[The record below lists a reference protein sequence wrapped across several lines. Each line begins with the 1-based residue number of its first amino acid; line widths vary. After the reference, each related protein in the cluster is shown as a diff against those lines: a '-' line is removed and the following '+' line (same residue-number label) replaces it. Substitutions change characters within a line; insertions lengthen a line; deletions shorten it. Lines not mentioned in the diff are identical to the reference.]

1 MGEVIRRNNWERS
14 GEIQWRTEYLGHRTM
29 TGSEGTHVTCNMLQ
43 NLGIMRQEADSP
55 QTRMKVGVSLVKCLD
70 ARWKKQETAALVN
83 S

>member
-1 MGEVIRRNNWERS
+1 
-14 GEIQWRTEYLGHRTM
+14 
-29 TGSEGTHVTCNMLQ
+29 MLQ